1 MEQPDWLVS
10 LVDATTDG
18 LWVLDRR
25 GTTVWANR
33 AMAHLLR
40 RDLGEMAGLPAHEV
54 FPAGQRTRIEM
65 HLSMLARGTRGR
77 DNLPVTLQRADG
89 TLVGGLMSYS
99 PVREDGRT
107 LGWLHRFTAYDAAH
121 SPAARPERPA
131 GQPSGVAPA
140 DGRQVAGPGPDAHDE
155 VLSRQLVEA
164 QEIAGIGSF
173 SWDLETGEV
182 VWSDQLHRLYGVPR
196 EEFDGTVAAFEACL
210 HPDDRAHVQAATEEA
225 LRDRVAYEFDARV
238 LRPDG
243 EQRWIHGR
251 CRIIRDPATG
261 RPVRIGGTNQDVTEV
276 RRAEVA
282 ATAATARLRLLQQ
295 MAMASNRARTLEEAI
310 EVAALRLPEHTGWE
324 PVAAWTSE
332 RPGLLTQVW
341 PAHDPGLGQRRI
353 DQDGAGRPPSPTDLA
368 ERVLVSGEVA
378 VQPLHDRGRAVSRV
392 TMPVV
397 VTGEVLA
404 VLEVLA
410 DEDPLSEASHELV
423 EQVAAQLGVVAE
435 RERAAAALADAR
447 DRAMEASRM
456 KSEFLATMSHEIRT
470 PMNGVIGLNELLLR
484 TELDDHQRR
493 LADGVHQSGL
503 SLLAIINDILDLS
516 KIEAGKLELED
527 VDFEVRSVFEQTAS
541 VLSSRAH
548 EKGVELVVACHPDV
562 PEYLRGDPTR
572 LGQVLTNLGSNALKF
587 TEDGE
592 VSIQARVEHQDRDG
606 VVLRVDVSDTG
617 IGIPAS
623 AQAHLFD
630 AFTQADLATTRRH
643 GGTGL
648 GLAICQQLVE
658 AMDGQIQVD
667 SAVGEGSTFSFTAR
681 LAHTPSAPRRSTA
694 APESLRGRRVLVV
707 DDNETNR
714 FILTEQLRAWQL
726 EPVAVATPA
735 ECLATLREAQ
745 RAQKPFT
752 LALLDLVLPRI
763 DGLELARIIKA
774 DPALA
779 DLALVL
785 LTSDQGVGA
794 RTAREAGISTTLSK
808 PVRHSELYDAV
819 LRTLGEPQEP
829 TPRAPRRLV
838 VPSLDLRVLVVE
850 DNPVNQLVATGL
862 LEALGVEVDVADD
875 GEAAIAALAGPDHGY
890 ALVLMDCRMPGIDGI
905 DATRAIRGGEPRGT
919 RVPIIAMTASALEGE
934 RERCLA
940 AGMDDFL
947 TKPVDPTQ
955 LEEVVQRWTRRTGAV
970 PAPRPGSTHPAAP
983 GPRHTAEAGGR
994 SATGGG
1000 TTTAL
1005 ADPARQPS
1013 PPELSEPPSE
1023 LPPGEAPVVDEE
1035 RRKVL
1040 AELVKDGESF
1050 FDRTA
1055 RSFVGRIDG
1064 QVADIRT
1071 ALEARDAYA
1080 TFTNAHL
1087 VKGSALNLG
1096 LPRVSAASA
1105 AVEAHAHAGDLSGI
1119 EPKLEL
1125 LEREVAV
1132 AVAELRRRLG

>member
-1 MEQPDWLVS
+1 MEQPDWLMSV
-10 LVDATTDG
+10 VDATTDG

-40 RDLGEMAGLPAHEV
+40 RDLGEMAGLAAHEV

-121 SPAARPERPA
+121 SPGAGPGRPA
-131 GQPSGVAPA
+131 QESSGVAQA
-140 DGRQVAGPGPDAHDE
+140 DSRQVAGPGPDPHDE

-196 EEFDGTVAAFEACL
+196 EEFDGTFEAFAACL
-210 HPDDRAHVQAATEEA
+210 HPDDRAHVQEVTDEA

-251 CRIIRDPATG
+251 CRIVRDPATG

-282 ATAATARLRLLQQ
+282 ATAAAARLRLLQQ

-310 EVAALRLPEHTGWE
+310 EVAALRLPQHTGWE
-324 PVAAWTSE
+324 PVAAWTAD

-341 PAHDPGLGQRRI
+341 PAHD
-353 DQDGAGRPPSPTDLA
+353 GAGLPSPSDLA
-368 ERVLVSGEVA
+368 EQVLLSGQVA
-378 VQPLHDRGRAVSRV
+378 VLPLLDRTRPTSRV
-392 TMPVV
+392 AMPVV

-410 DEDPLSEASHELV
+410 DEDALSEASHELV

-548 EKGVELVVACHPDV
+548 EKGVELVVACHPEV

-572 LGQVLTNLGSNALKF
+572 LGQVLTNLGSNAVKF

-592 VSIQARVEHQDRDG
+592 VSIQARVEQQDHDG

-648 GLAICQQLVE
+648 GLAICQQLVD
-658 AMDGQIQVD
+658 AMGGQIQVD

-681 LAHTPSAPRRSTA
+681 LAHTPSAPRRTNA

-726 EPVAVATPA
+726 EPVAVASPA

-745 RAQKPFT
+745 RAQRPFT

-819 LRTLGEPQEP
+819 LRTLGEPQEA

-955 LEEVVQRWTRRTGAV
+955 LEEVVRRWTRRAGAV
-970 PAPRPGSTHPAAP
+970 PAPRPGVAAAAP
-983 GPRHTAEAGGR
+983 AVRVGATPAGSSPTSG
-994 SATGGG
+994 A
-1000 TTTAL
+1000 TTAL
-1005 ADPARQPS
+1005 ADPAGPGAAPDLPS
-1013 PPELSEPPSE
+1013 DLHPD
-1023 LPPGEAPVVDEE
+1023 GDPVVDEE

>member
-1 MEQPDWLVS
+1 MEQPDWLESV
-10 LVDATTDG
+10 VDATTDG

-25 GTTVWANR
+25 GTTIWANR
-33 AMAHLLR
+33 AMARLLH
-40 RDLGEMAGLPAHEV
+40 RDLGEMTDLPAHEV
-54 FPAGQRTRIEM
+54 FPPGQRTRVEM

-77 DNLPVTLQRADG
+77 DNLPVTLQRGDG

-99 PVREDGRT
+99 PVRDGGRT
-107 LGWLHRFTAYDAAH
+107 LGWLHRFTAYDAAR
-121 SPAARPERPA
+121 SPLAAPA
-131 GQPSGVAPA
+131 GRADQASGVPHPDSGRAAHPGDPGHDAP
-140 DGRQVAGPGPDAHDE
+140 DE

-182 VWSDQLHRLYGVPR
+182 VWSDQLHRLFGVPR
-196 EEFDGTVAAFEACL
+196 EEFDGTFRAFAACL
-210 HPDDRAHVQAATEEA
+210 HPEDRPHVQEVTEAA

-243 EQRWIHGR
+243 EQRWIHAR
-251 CRIIRDPATG
+251 CRITRDPVTG
-261 RPVRIGGTNQDVTEV
+261 KPVRVGGTNQDVTEV

-282 ATAATARLRLLQQ
+282 ATAASARLRLLQQ

-310 EVAALRLPEHTGWE
+310 EVAAVRLPEHTGWQ
-324 PVAAWTSE
+324 PVAAWTAD

-341 PAHDPGLGQRRI
+341 PTRDV
-353 DQDGAGRPPSPTDLA
+353 AGRPPSDTDLA
-368 ERVLVSGEVA
+368 EQVLLSGEVA
-378 VQPLHDRGRAVSRV
+378 VQPLLDRARPASRV
-392 TMPVV
+392 AMPVV

-410 DEDPLSEASHELV
+410 AEEPLSEDSHELV

-541 VLSSRAH
+541 VLSSPAH
-548 EKGVELVVACHPDV
+548 EKGVELVVACHPEV

-572 LGQVLTNLGSNALKF
+572 LGQVLTNLGSNAVKF

-592 VSIQARVEHQDRDG
+592 VSIQARVEHHDREG

-658 AMDGQIQVD
+658 AMGGQIQVD
-667 SAVGEGSTFSFTAR
+667 SAAGEGSTFSFTAR
-681 LAHTPSAPRRSTA
+681 LAHTPSAPRRTTV

-714 FILTEQLRAWQL
+714 FILTEQLSAWQL

-745 RAQKPFT
+745 RAQKPFA
-752 LALLDLVLPRI
+752 LGLLDLVLPRI

-794 RTAREAGISTTLSK
+794 RAAREAGISTTLSK

-819 LRTLGEPQEP
+819 LRTLGEPAEV
-829 TPRAPRRLV
+829 TPRSPRRLV

-875 GEAAIAALAGPDHGY
+875 GEAAIAALAAPDHGY
-890 ALVLMDCRMPGIDGI
+890 ALVLMDCRMPGIDGL
-905 DATRAIRGGEPRGT
+905 DATRAIRGGEPHGT

-955 LEEVVQRWTRRTGAV
+955 LGEVVQRWTRHAGAV
-970 PAPRPGSTHPAAP
+970 PAPRLAGAVPAAP
-983 GPRHTAEAGGR
+983 AASAPASPRNGTEGR
-994 SATGGG
+994 GRPAPSTG

-1005 ADPARQPS
+1005 AEPERQTV
-1013 PPELSEPPSE
+1013 PPEVPAAED
-1023 LPPGEAPVVDEE
+1023 PVIDEE

-1055 RSFVGRIDG
+1055 RSFLGRIDG

-1071 ALEARDAYA
+1071 ARRSGDSYD
-1080 TFTNAHL
+1080 TFTKAHL

-1105 AVEAHAHAGDLSGI
+1105 AVEAHAHAGDLTGI
-1119 EPKLEL
+1119 EPLLEL

>member
-1 MEQPDWLVS
+1 MEQPDWLESV
-10 LVDATTDG
+10 VDATTDG

-33 AMAHLLR
+33 AMARLLR

-89 TLVGGLMSYS
+89 TLVDGLMSYS
-99 PVREDGRT
+99 PVREGERT

-121 SPAARPERPA
+121 SPGARPA
-131 GQPSGVAPA
+131 GAAEESAGVAQAGSGQAA
-140 DGRQVAGPGPDAHDE
+140 DPGLGSGSGSGHDSPEE

-196 EEFDGTVAAFEACL
+196 EEFDGTFDAFAACL
-210 HPDDRAHVQAATEEA
+210 HPDDRHHVQEVTDQA

-324 PVAAWTSE
+324 PVAAWTAE
-332 RPGLLTQVW
+332 RPGVLTQVW
-341 PAHDPGLGQRRI
+341 PTHDR
-353 DQDGAGRPPSPTDLA
+353 AGGPTSPADLA
-368 ERVLVSGEVA
+368 EQVLGSGEVA
-378 VQPLHDRGRAVSRV
+378 VQPLLDRGRAVSRV

-658 AMDGQIQVD
+658 AMEGQIQVD

-681 LAHTPSAPRRSTA
+681 LAHTPSAPRRTTA

-745 RAQKPFT
+745 RTQQPFT

-875 GEAAIAALAGPDHGY
+875 GEAGIAALAAPDHGY

-955 LEEVVQRWTRRTGAV
+955 LEEVVQRWTRRAGAV
-970 PAPRPGSTHPAAP
+970 PAPRPGSATPAAP
-983 GPRHTAEAGGR
+983 GPRVTADAGAR
-994 SATGGG
+994 SATTGG

-1005 ADPARQPS
+1005 ADPARQPTA
-1013 PPELSEPPSE
+1013 PDLPEP
-1023 LPPGEAPVVDEE
+1023 PPGEDPIVDEE

-1064 QVADIRT
+1064 QVADIRA

-1105 AVEAHAHAGDLSGI
+1105 AVEAHAHAGSLSGI

-1125 LEREVAV
+1125 LEHEVAV